1 MYIIFLLYNSDD
13 LELEHFVARNSQRMS
28 LRLQSKRRPAEN
40 MLPLSPAVKRSVL
53 LSFCKMSVLNAFHS
67 DVSNCKVKIA
77 RFYKFLFTLG

>member
-40 MLPLSPAVKRSVL
+40 MLPFSPAVKRSL
-53 LSFCKMSVLNAFHS
+53 LF
-67 DVSNCKVKIA
+67 A
-77 RFYKFLFTLG
+77 RLV